1 MLFSKS
7 LVLAIGIL
15 PIVHAAPIADVEI
28 VYETVTIFS
37 HIRAEVPTGI
47 AFYGPEQPTTTSEPI
62 TSNEDE
68 STDDDIYYYPS
79 SSIRSSSLP
88 GFSSS
93 ISSVTSQVSEPIMTG
108 TSSSAVENSTSDSST
123 STTATTSTSSSTSTS
138 IFDSSV
144 VHSGVATYYS
154 VGADNCGTSST
165 DSDYVCAISQQLYN
179 TVANSE
185 SISEYC
191 GHKINITYNSKTIQ
205 VTVVDSCES
214 CDANHLDLSPT
225 AFSALADQNLG
236 VIDITW
242 EWV

>member
-1 MLFSKS
+1 MLFLKS
-7 LVLAIGIL
+7 FVLAIGLL
-15 PIVHAAPIADVEI
+15 PTINAVPIADVEI

-37 HIRAEVPTGI
+37 HVRAEIPTGI
-47 AFYGPEQPTTTSEPI
+47 TFYGPDQPTTT
-62 TSNEDE
+62 TE
-68 STDDDIYYYPS
+68 SKTFSYGEGIDDKSYYHPS
-79 SSIRSSSLP
+79 SSIRSSSLS

-93 ISSVTSQVSEPIMTG
+93 IAIVTTQVSEPMTDT
-108 TSSSAVENSTSDSST
+108 TSSTVENKTLESS
-123 STTATTSTSSSTSTS
+123 TATTITSSTSTS

-144 VHSGVATYYS
+144 IHSGVATYYS

-191 GHKINITYNSKTIQ
+191 GHKINITYNGKTIQ

-225 AFSALADQNLG
+225 AFSALADENLG

>member
-7 LVLAIGIL
+7 LVLAIGTL
-15 PIVHAAPIADVEI
+15 PIIYAAPIADVEI

-37 HIRAEVPTGI
+37 HIRAEIPTGI

-62 TSNEDE
+62 GNEDN
-68 STDDDIYYYPS
+68 IYYYPS
-79 SSIRSSSLP
+79 SSIRSSSHS

-93 ISSVTSQVSEPIMTG
+93 ISSSISTVISQVSEPIITETPSSTIESLTLD
-108 TSSSAVENSTSDSST
+108 TSTTSST
-123 STTATTSTSSSTSTS
+123 STSTSTS

-144 VHSGVATYYS
+144 IHSGVATYYS